1 MVRAEGDRRVVTV
14 AEGEVVF
21 AGPFPGLGNTIIL
34 NHGDRYHTVYA
45 HLSSVAH
52 EVGQKVRQ
60 NEVIGALAAAD
71 PMLHFELRSEG
82 KAVDPLPWFAGGE
95 AAFSR

>member
-1 MVRAEGDRRVVTV
+1 VLSATGDRRVVAV

-21 AGPFPGLGNTIIL
+21 AGPFPALGKTIIV
-34 NHGDRYHTVYA
+34 NHGGRYHTVYS
-45 HLSSVAH
+45 HLDSLAH

-60 NEVIGALAAAD
+60 HEVIGTLSTAD
-71 PMLHFELRSEG
+71 PVLHFELRSEG

-95 AAFSR
+95 KAFTR